1 MTGCAAE
8 SRRRGAGAT
17 AMSADF
23 GDFIQ
28 PFQIEAPGLRGR
40 LVRLSGA
47 LDRMLAAHGYPP
59 AVARLLAEAQALTAV
74 LASGLKY
81 DGIFTLQVH
90 GDGPIGFL
98 VCDLTSDG
106 AMRAYARFDAA
117 RVEGERNPDK
127 PVPRLLGAGHMAFT
141 VDQGPD
147 TERYQGITP
156 LEGATLSECAH
167 TYFRQ
172 SEQLQT
178 AILLTAAIPDAAV
191 PDAAGP
197 GARAAALMIQR
208 LPEGQSEPAEA
219 EDDWRRAVILMS
231 SVTPLELLD
240 AGISAE
246 DLLYRLFHED
256 GVRVFRRRFLEH
268 RCRCSRQRVAR
279 TLKSFGRE
287 EIEDLAEDGVVRV
300 VCEFCKAEY
309 VFDDAALDDIY

>member
-1 MTGCAAE
+1 MTV
-8 SRRRGAGAT
+8 
-17 AMSADF
+17 DF

-40 LVRLSGA
+40 LVRVSGA

-59 AVARLLAEAQALTAV
+59 AVARMLAEVQALTAV

-81 DGIFTLQVH
+81 DGIFTLQVQ
-90 GDGPIGFL
+90 GDGPISMI
-98 VCDLTSDG
+98 VCDLTSAG
-106 AMRAYARFDAA
+106 AMRGYARFDAA
-117 RVEGERNPDK
+117 RVDGEGCQDK
-127 PVPRLLGAGHMAFT
+127 PVPRLLGGGHMAFT

-178 AILLTAAIPDAAV
+178 AILLAAAV

-208 LPEGQSEPAEA
+208 LPEGRGESFEA

-231 SVTPLELLD
+231 SVTPPELLD

-246 DLLYRLFHED
+246 ELLYRLFHED

-279 TLKSFGRE
+279 TLKSFGRG

-309 VFDDAALDDIY
+309 VFDHAALDAIY